1 MKDVKEILK
10 EVKKLI
16 AQESGLTVEEVS
28 LNSHFEDDLNMGDF
42 EIANLMVNVEERFGI
57 ELIPDDIKKIKTV
70 QELVHAIEDNL

>member
-1 MKDVKEILK
+1 MKDLKEILK

-16 AQESGLTVEEVS
+16 AQEGGLTIEEIS

-57 ELIPDDIKKIKTV
+57 ELTPNDIKKIKTV
-70 QELVHAIEDNL
+70 QELVHTIEDNL